1 MKLVEILAS
10 SVMHRHIF
18 HQKPSSD
25 ERAQGSPSGLIVIE
39 KGAEGSDAP
48 LAQVTNAP
56 PDVRHGVHHE
66 AMAVDLF
73 FH

>member
-39 KGAEGSDAP
+39 EGAECRDMS

-56 PDVRHGVHHE
+56 PDVRHEVHHE

>member
-1 MKLVEILAS
+1 MKLIEILAS
-10 SVMHRHIF
+10 LVVYGHVF
-18 HQKPSSD
+18 HQKPSFD
-25 ERAQGSPSGLIVIE
+25 ECAQGSPSGLIVIK

-56 PDVRHGVHHE
+56 SDVRHGVHHE